1 MEKWMKNLQQSV
13 EEYQGNFDKLA
24 QERAQLTARVQ
35 EIVVAMEQL
44 RGAIAALKGLE
55 APAEEASPP
64 PKEDKKK

>member
-1 MEKWMKNLQQSV
+1 MKNLQQSV

-55 APAEEASPP
+55 APVEEVSPP

>member
-1 MEKWMKNLQQSV
+1 MKNLQKNL

-55 APAEEASPP
+55 APVEEVTPP
-64 PKEDKKK
+64 SKEPKKK

>member
-1 MEKWMKNLQQSV
+1 MENLMKNLQQSV

-64 PKEDKKK
+64 SKEPKKK

>member
-1 MEKWMKNLQQSV
+1 MKNLQQSV

-55 APAEEASPP
+55 APAEETPP
-64 PKEDKKK
+64 PKDDKKK

>member
-1 MEKWMKNLQQSV
+1 MENLMKNLQQSV

-55 APAEEASPP
+55 APAEEVSPP
-64 PKEDKKK
+64 PKDDKKK

>member
-1 MEKWMKNLQQSV
+1 MKNLQQSV

-55 APAEEASPP
+55 APAEEETPP
-64 PKEDKKK
+64 PKEPKKK